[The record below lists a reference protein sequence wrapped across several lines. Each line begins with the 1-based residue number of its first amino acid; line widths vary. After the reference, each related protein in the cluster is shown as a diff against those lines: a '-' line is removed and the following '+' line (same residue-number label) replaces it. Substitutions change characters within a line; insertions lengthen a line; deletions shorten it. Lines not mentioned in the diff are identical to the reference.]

1 MTNKQIRKMQLGYW
15 LINTAGIGGLVVTA
29 VGVTLLIVYARMLWW
44 IHQGGEVADA
54 PGGEGD
60 APH

>member
-1 MTNKQIRKMQLGYW
+1 MALGYW
-15 LINTAGIGGLVVTA
+15 LINTAGIGGLVVTVVA
-29 VGVTLLIVYARMLWW
+29 VTLLIVYLRMLWW
-44 IHQGGEVADA
+44 IHEGAKVADA